1 MDLAR
6 SHERQRQL
14 AREGFDEARL
24 FAPAGAAD
32 GAGAAEQMP
41 GAAAAAAVAGP
52 REGVASSSS
61 AGDAGVAP
69 VKTHSKRDGSAPK
82 ASPAVDAGVEPG
94 KKPKKHSKRVIDPQ
108 DAYYYAWRARE
119 KELYAE
125 QKRAVCGCLDSGGSP
140 RICYLYVCRYL
151 YVCVC
156 VCIYI
161 YI

>member
-1 MDLAR
+1 MLLAR
-6 SHERQRQL
+6 SHERQRQM
-14 AREGFDEARL
+14 AREGFDESRL
-24 FAPAGAAD
+24 FAPAGAA
-32 GAGAAEQMP
+32 EQMP
-41 GAAAAAAVAGP
+41 GGAAAAAAVAGP
-52 REGVASSSS
+52 GEGAASSI
-61 AGDAGVAP
+61 AGGAGLEP
-69 VKTHSKRDGSAPK
+69 GKTHSKRERSALK
-82 ASPAVDAGVEPG
+82 ASPAEDSGAEAG

-156 VCIYI
+156 V
-161 YI
+161 